1 MAAIIL
7 LPACKNNPSRDGGN
21 FRGFYPDT
29 SITWAGQATGED
41 MRFVRSL
48 EREFSL
54 PALTTGAQNAEVRL
68 WQLESAFD
76 PKTVYIFRKLSSD
89 SCELRTIKYAR
100 AGTNRLVSDDIMLM
114 DGAVFD
120 SLQFDRYRLMPS
132 QSDMPDGDSYG
143 CMDGGSVLIELAD
156 AKSYALRWYRCP
168 RMHEASDS
176 TFLLAAELIAFF
188 EALEARR

>member
-21 FRGFYPDT
+21 FRAFYPDT
-29 SITWAGQATGED
+29 SRTWAGQATGED
-41 MRFVRSL
+41 LRFVRIL
-48 EREFSL
+48 KREFGL
-54 PALTTGAQNAEVRL
+54 PALTTGAQNSEIRVWR
-68 WQLESAFD
+68 LESAFE
-76 PKTVYIFRKLSSD
+76 PQTVHILRKLSSD

-100 AGTNRLVSDDIMLM
+100 AGTDRLVSDNIMLI
-114 DGAVFD
+114 DGTVFD
-120 SLQFDRYRLMPS
+120 SLQFERYRLMPS
-132 QSDMPDGDSYG
+132 QSDMPNGDSFG

-156 AKSYALRWYRCP
+156 TQSYTLKWYRCP
-168 RMHEASDS
+168 RMHKASDS